1 MWHPSF
7 PTEGLNQL
15 GTEANR
21 QRTEEQNASLLVA
34 EVTLGGN
41 AQWKSHDELASFSSL
56 GLGGARLRENL
67 DARKRH
73 FSTPLLPT
81 GPRGDGRGDKT
92 TAVRGLFRHRSDW
105 LVLHPRSPLRLWGEE
120 QAFRTATLMPPS
132 PSSSLN
138 RMMHNENENSNSCES
153 LESGRVHLT

>member
-7 PTEGLNQL
+7 PTEGLNRL

-81 GPRGDGRGDKT
+81 GPRGDGGVTKR
-92 TAVRGLFRHRSDW
+92 
-105 LVLHPRSPLRLWGEE
+105 RLSVASLDIAAIG
-120 QAFRTATLMPPS
+120 
-132 PSSSLN
+132 SSSTHVARSASGGRN
-138 RMMHNENENSNSCES
+138 RLST
-153 LESGRVHLT
+153 RQP